1 MRLQELLWY
10 ETGDRGMFPAQEKK
24 LYEMYKQRR
33 HKGMPVHYKWLTAK
47 MLILMRIEKPRKYD
61 PNKHKF
67 TNSWCA
73 RFCKR
78 WNISRRRRTNTKK
91 RDLFE
96 RLHLIRNYHW
106 WIQYQFANPKNWPKY
121 WNRDNLPPLPES
133 ASSSESEEVSVSS
146 ESESVSDSSW
156 ESNTDSSETPSNIS
170 RDSHL
175 HSSSEESSSSE

>member
-1 MRLQELLWY
+1 
-10 ETGDRGMFPAQEKK
+10 MFSAQEKK

-67 TNSWCA
+67 QNSWCA

-133 ASSSESEEVSVSS
+133 GSSSESEDVSVSS